1 MSDMTKK
8 VLQSRAMHAKRKK
21 RVRAKVSGTSER
33 PRLCVFRS
41 DRHIYA
47 QVIDDNVGKT
57 LVSVSSYSK
66 TSKDRA
72 NKDKCVELGKN
83 LAQKCKDAKID
94 KVVFDRNG
102 RVYHGRVKA
111 FADGAREGGL
121 NF

>member
-8 VLQSRAMHAKRKK
+8 VLQSRAMHEKRKK
-21 RVRAKVSGTSER
+21 RVRAKISGTSER

-57 LVSVSSYSK
+57 LVSISSYSK
-66 TSKDRA
+66 TNKDRA

-83 LAQKCKDAKID
+83 LAQKCKAANID

-111 FADGAREGGL
+111 FAEGAREGGL

>member
-21 RVRAKVSGTSER
+21 RVRAKISGTSER

-57 LVSVSSYSK
+57 LVSISSYSK

-72 NKDKCVELGKN
+72 NKDKCVELGKS

>member
-1 MSDMTKK
+1 MTKK
-8 VLQSRAMHAKRKK
+8 VLQSRAMHEKRKK
-21 RVRAKVSGTSER
+21 RVRAKISGTSER

-57 LVSVSSYSK
+57 LVSISSYSK
-66 TSKDRA
+66 TNKDRA

-83 LAQKCKDAKID
+83 LAQKCKAANID

-111 FADGAREGGL
+111 FAEGAREGGL